1 MTTGQHNGK
10 YIIRLKETM
19 RLTGVKAMTG
29 LKGKVRRLMRF
40 IKQLKIKDQILFAML
55 VGSLLSAAILGV
67 TVYNVS
73 RVTIQNNYRYAHT
86 YNLQVS
92 SNIIDIQLSSII
104 EQGRSLLVNH
114 NFIKAIA
121 DNENNKSGRYFSSI
135 NSLTINRA
143 IGDFASH
150 DPLIEGITIVNEKG
164 NILFYSKGGIPSD
177 YYKKYYSN
185 DNILEEEWVTQARK
199 AKGKEVFY
207 GYNVLIPDMEGDT
220 ISYVKNLINT
230 KNSKSMG
237 FMIVNIDKKLLD
249 RAFGTL
255 KEGYSTNRYMIIDED
270 SIYPGVYFNG
280 DMAAKAAILKD
291 YSNGNHKGK
300 YLFSSYLNESTG
312 WMAVNVIELKE
323 LRSDSLYIGQIILLV
338 FFILILFSV
347 YFSRLF
353 SNRIS
358 NPLNK
363 LEKTIKEV
371 GEGNRHI
378 EEEFDN
384 SEIGEIGNKFKEMV
398 NNNLE
403 LRERLLSAE
412 LNEKEAELLLLQAQ
426 INPHFLYNTLDSL
439 YFMAIIKQEDDI
451 ARMVAA
457 LSNTFKLSLNKGDN
471 TITVRDEAKRI
482 QEYMLIQ
489 NMRYNDRFEL
499 KLDFEG
505 VEDLRIITFIIQP
518 FVENAMYHGL
528 EAKIGKGTIA
538 IKGKRMED
546 RLYFTISDNG
556 VGIEDLS
563 VLEKGYGVNNVK
575 ERIRL
580 FYGEEYGV
588 SFESKPGVGTRV
600 TIVVPVLSKG
610 GNISV

>member
-1 MTTGQHNGK
+1 M
-10 YIIRLKETM
+10 
-19 RLTGVKAMTG
+19 LTGVKAMTG
-29 LKGKVRRLMRF
+29 FKGKVRRLMRF

-55 VGSLLSAAILGV
+55 VGSMLSAAILGV

-150 DPLIEGITIVNEKG
+150 DPLIEGVTIVNEKG

-207 GYNVLIPDMEGDT
+207 GYNVLIPDLEGDT

-280 DMAAKAAILKD
+280 DMGAKAAILKD
-291 YSNGNHKGK
+291 YISGNHRGK

-338 FFILILFSV
+338 FFILILFSI

-358 NPLNK
+358 KPLNK

-451 ARMVAA
+451 ARMVSA

-505 VEDLRIITFIIQP
+505 VEELKIITFIIQP

-538 IKGKRMED
+538 IKGKQIED